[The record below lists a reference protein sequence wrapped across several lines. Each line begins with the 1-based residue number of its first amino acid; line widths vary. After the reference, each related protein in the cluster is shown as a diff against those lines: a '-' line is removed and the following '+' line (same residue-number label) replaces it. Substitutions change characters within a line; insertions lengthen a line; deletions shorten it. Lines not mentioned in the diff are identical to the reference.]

1 LPGKFNALVVLRAT
15 AALTKIPASGA
26 ANSPFRR
33 TAAIP
38 ALNAAMRPPAAGR
51 RDIEGRR
58 RVFRLYC
65 RVVRRAVLA
74 AAAGA
79 MLQSAALADDAAP
92 LWPWLSPDEALRQL
106 TDPGGLR
113 TRLEQ
118 AGVQFNL
125 NYFGGAFWNPVGGI
139 KQGQGYDGRFAAI
152 MDADLDKLVGWSG
165 ATFHV
170 SLHQIH
176 GTQFGATDLQ
186 SLAEV
191 SGVEA
196 PPSTRLFNLWIEQKI
211 GSQTTLRVGQFT
223 AAQEFLVS
231 DVANLFVNATF
242 GWPVLPSQ
250 NLPSGGPNWPE
261 GALGAR
267 VEWSPTKALTLR
279 AAVFNGDAA
288 GPGTSDPVLR
298 DPDGLAFRIND
309 PPFVIAEL
317 EYDYNRGHRLEED
330 NPNQEA
336 RALPAPQPTVPAR
349 STGGLAGGLPG
360 TIKIGGWYHAGEF
373 ADPRFDNQSGLLAV
387 TGGTPL
393 QHAGDFS
400 VYGVID
406 QMLWRGG
413 VHELDGFVRAMAS
426 PDDRNLISFYLD
438 GGFALQGV
446 FDSRPDD
453 ILGLGIAYARV
464 SPQAAASD
472 RDVAAITGTP
482 IPIRDYEA
490 TIELTYLIQLARNW
504 SMQPN
509 LQYIIHPDG
518 NVVDPN
524 IPVGVTPIPNAFVLG
539 LRTHLKF

>member
-1 LPGKFNALVVLRAT
+1 
-15 AALTKIPASGA
+15 
-26 ANSPFRR
+26 
-33 TAAIP
+33 
-38 ALNAAMRPPAAGR
+38 M
-51 RDIEGRR
+51 
-58 RVFRLYC
+58 
-65 RVVRRAVLA
+65 VRHAVLA

-79 MLQSAALADDAAP
+79 VLQGAALAGDAAP
-92 LWPWLSPDEALRQL
+92 FWPWPSPDQALRQL

-125 NYFGGAFWNPVGGI
+125 NYFGDAFWNPVGGV

-170 SLHQIH
+170 SLHQIY
-176 GTQFGATDLQ
+176 GTQFSATDLQ
-186 SLAEV
+186 NLAQV

-211 GSQTTLRVGQFT
+211 GSQTTLRIGQFT

-231 DVANLFVNATF
+231 DIANLFVNSTF
-242 GWPVLPSQ
+242 GWPELTSAS
-250 NLPSGGPNWPE
+250 LPSGGPNWPE

-267 VEWSPTKALTLR
+267 VEWSPTGALTLR
-279 AAVFNGDAA
+279 TAVFNGDPA
-288 GPGTSDPVLR
+288 GPGTGNPVLR
-298 DPDGLAFRIND
+298 DPDGLAFRVND
-309 PPFVIAEL
+309 PPFVVAEL

-336 RALPAPQPTVPAR
+336 RVLPTQQQAAPLG
-349 STGGLAGGLPG
+349 SAGGLPG
-360 TIKIGGWYHAGEF
+360 TIKIGGWYHSGEF
-373 ADPRFDNQSGLLAV
+373 ADPRFDNQGGLLAA

-400 VYGVID
+400 VYGIID
-406 QMLWRGG
+406 QMLWRSS
-413 VHELDGFVRAMAS
+413 VRELDGFVRVMGS

-438 GGFALQGV
+438 TGLALQGA
-446 FDSRPDD
+446 FDGRQDD
-453 ILGLGIAYARV
+453 IFGLGVAYARV

-472 RDVAAITGTP
+472 RDTAAITGAP

-490 TIELTYLIQLARNW
+490 VIELTYQVQMARNW
-504 SMQPN
+504 TMQPN
-509 LQYIIHPDG
+509 LQYIIHPGG

-524 IPVGVTPIPNAFVLG
+524 VPGGVTPIPNAFVLG
-539 LRTHLKF
+539 LRTHLRF